1 MCGTKSCVA
10 ARYMDVKGKKGP
22 VGMPKEATCDHFM
35 CLQQGS
41 ECDIWDGQPVCK
53 CRDRCEKEPSFTCAS
68 DGLTYYNR
76 CYMDAEAC
84 SKGITLAV
92 VTCRYHFTWPNT
104 SPSPPE
110 TTVHP
115 TTAPPE
121 TPGLDATA
129 PALLNHPAHQSVT
142 VGETVSFLCDVVGRP
157 RPEIT
162 WEKQLEDRENVVMRP
177 NHVRGNVV
185 VTNIAQLVI
194 YNAQPQ
200 DAGIYTCTARNA
212 AGVLRADFPL
222 SVVSGGQASATA
234 ESSPNGTA
242 FPAAECL
249 KPPDSDDCGE
259 EQTRWYFDAQ
269 ANNCLTFTFGHCHRN
284 RNHFETYEA
293 CMLACMSGSLA
304 MCSLPALQGPCKAYV
319 PRWAYNSQTGQ
330 CQSFVYGG
338 CEGNGNNFESR
349 EDCEESCP
357 FPRGNQRCRAC
368 KPRQKLVTS
377 FCRSDFVI
385 LGRISELTEEP
396 DSGRALVTVDEV
408 LKDEKMG
415 LKFLGQEP
423 LEVTLLHMDWTCP
436 CPNVTVGEAP
446 LIIMGEVDGGMAVL
460 RPDSFVGAS
469 STRRARK
476 LREVMHKKTCD
487 VLKDFPGLQ

>member
-1 MCGTKSCVA
+1 M
-10 ARYMDVKGKKGP
+10 
-22 VGMPKEATCDHFM
+22 
-35 CLQQGS
+35 
-41 ECDIWDGQPVCK
+41 
-53 CRDRCEKEPSFTCAS
+53 
-68 DGLTYYNR
+68 
-76 CYMDAEAC
+76 
-84 SKGITLAV
+84 
-92 VTCRYHFTWPNT
+92 
-104 SPSPPE
+104 
-110 TTVHP
+110 
-115 TTAPPE
+115 
-121 TPGLDATA
+121 
-129 PALLNHPAHQSVT
+129 
-142 VGETVSFLCDVVGRP
+142 
-157 RPEIT
+157 
-162 WEKQLEDRENVVMRP
+162 
-177 NHVRGNVV
+177 
-185 VTNIAQLVI
+185 
-194 YNAQPQ
+194 
-200 DAGIYTCTARNA
+200 
-212 AGVLRADFPL
+212 
-222 SVVSGGQASATA
+222 
-234 ESSPNGTA
+234 
-242 FPAAECL
+242 
-249 KPPDSDDCGE
+249 
-259 EQTRWYFDAQ
+259 
-269 ANNCLTFTFGHCHRN
+269 
-284 RNHFETYEA
+284 
-293 CMLACMSGSLA
+293 
-304 MCSLPALQGPCKAYV
+304 

>member
-1 MCGTKSCVA
+1 
-10 ARYMDVKGKKGP
+10 
-22 VGMPKEATCDHFM
+22 
-35 CLQQGS
+35 
-41 ECDIWDGQPVCK
+41 
-53 CRDRCEKEPSFTCAS
+53 
-68 DGLTYYNR
+68 
-76 CYMDAEAC
+76 
-84 SKGITLAV
+84 
-92 VTCRYHFTWPNT
+92 
-104 SPSPPE
+104 
-110 TTVHP
+110 
-115 TTAPPE
+115 
-121 TPGLDATA
+121 
-129 PALLNHPAHQSVT
+129 
-142 VGETVSFLCDVVGRP
+142 
-157 RPEIT
+157 
-162 WEKQLEDRENVVMRP
+162 
-177 NHVRGNVV
+177 
-185 VTNIAQLVI
+185 
-194 YNAQPQ
+194 
-200 DAGIYTCTARNA
+200 
-212 AGVLRADFPL
+212 
-222 SVVSGGQASATA
+222 
-234 ESSPNGTA
+234 
-242 FPAAECL
+242 
-249 KPPDSDDCGE
+249 
-259 EQTRWYFDAQ
+259 
-269 ANNCLTFTFGHCHRN
+269 
-284 RNHFETYEA
+284 
-293 CMLACMSGSLA
+293 MLACMSGSLA
-304 MCSLPALQGPCKAYV
+304 VCSLPALQGPCKAYA

-436 CPNVTVGEAP
+436 CPNVTVGEMP
-446 LIIMGEVDGGMAVL
+446 LIIMGEVDGGMAML